1 MSTNNDINA
10 PIAFSL
16 ANGGTNANLTASNG
30 GIFYSTASAGAIL
43 AGTSTANQVLL
54 SGASTTPAWSTATY
68 PATTTTNQILYSSS
82 TNTIAGLATANSG
95 VLITSSGGVPSISS
109 TLPTAVQTNITALG
123 TITTGTWNGTAVS
136 VSNGGTGNT
145 AFTAYSVICAG
156 TTATGTF
163 QNVSGLGTSG
173 QVLTSN
179 GASALPT
186 WQSAGAGAGAVGWN
200 YITSA
205 TASNS
210 ATLNFDALFSSTYS
224 QYMFVFNNLIPATN
238 EVYFSAN
245 LGTGGT
251 PTWVTS
257 GYSSNQYVTNYNAT
271 ATTGSN
277 TGGAT
282 GAITCTTTGNSYNI
296 YSTATFGGVSGYM
309 YLNGTNN

>member
-1 MSTNNDINA
+1 MATTNSINA

-16 ANGGTNANLTASNG
+16 ANGGTGASLTASNG
-30 GIFYSTASAGAIL
+30 GIFYSTGSAGAIL
-43 AGTSTANQVLL
+43 AGTATADQILL
-54 SGASTTPAWSTATY
+54 SGASGAPSWSTATY
-68 PATTTTNQILYSSS
+68 PASTTVNQILYSSS
-82 TNTIAGLATANSG
+82 TNTISGLATANNG
-95 VLITSSGGVPSISS
+95 VLLTNGSGVPSI
-109 TLPTAVQTNITALG
+109 
-123 TITTGTWNGTAVS
+123 GTATVA
-136 VSNGGTGNT
+136 VGGTGNT
-145 AFTAYSVICAG
+145 TFTAYSVICAG

-163 QNVSGLGTSG
+163 QNVSGLGSSG
-173 QVLTSN
+173 QILTSN